1 MKIIQ
6 ITPGSGDNF
15 YCENCLRDAVM
26 VRGFRNLGHDALVV
40 PLYLPLQ
47 MSEADIGSMS
57 EIFMG
62 GINVFLQ
69 QKSALFRHTP
79 RWIDRLFDRPG
90 LLRKLSRRAGSTS
103 ASDMADTTISM
114 LRGEEGHQNK
124 ELDRLTT
131 WLAQKERPDVV
142 CLSNVLLAGM
152 ARRIRQALD
161 VPVVCLLE
169 DEDVFLDAM
178 PESKRDE
185 AWELLVQRAADIDMF
200 IAVSHHF
207 ARVMQKRLRLKAER
221 LRVVRPGIPK
231 DDFIP
236 ADQPPSLPT
245 IGYLSRMCRDKG
257 LDVLVEAFIIL
268 KQNERLKDIR
278 LCAAGGKTAY
288 DDPYLDK
295 IRSRLNSSGFI
306 DSVEFLEKY
315 HFADRYSFLR
325 GLTVLSVP
333 EKQAPAYGLYAL
345 ESLAMGVPIVQPPSG
360 VFPELQQ
367 EISDGITLTK
377 SNDPEA
383 FAAALEP
390 LLLDPAA
397 ARERGLRGREKVLE
411 KFNLNKTCSE
421 MIEVFQLSAK
431 LSQS

>member
-1 MKIIQ
+1 
-6 ITPGSGDNF
+6 
-15 YCENCLRDAVM
+15 
-26 VRGFRNLGHDALVV
+26 
-40 PLYLPLQ
+40 
-47 MSEADIGSMS
+47 
-57 EIFMG
+57 
-62 GINVFLQ
+62 
-69 QKSALFRHTP
+69 
-79 RWIDRLFDRPG
+79 
-90 LLRKLSRRAGSTS
+90 
-103 ASDMADTTISM
+103 TTISM
-114 LRGEEGHQNK
+114 LRGEEGYQNK

-152 ARRIRQALD
+152 ARRIRQVLD
-161 VPVVCLLE
+161 VPIVCLLE
-169 DEDVFLDAM
+169 DEDEFLDAL

-200 IAVSHHF
+200 IAVSQYF
-207 ARVMQKRLRLKAER
+207 AQVMQKRLRLKAER

-231 DDFIP
+231 DDFTP

-295 IRSRLNSSGFI
+295 IRSRLNSSGFM

-367 EISDGITLTK
+367 EIPDGITLTK

-390 LLLDPAA
+390 LLLDPDA
-397 ARERGLRGREKVLE
+397 ARERGLRGRKKVLE